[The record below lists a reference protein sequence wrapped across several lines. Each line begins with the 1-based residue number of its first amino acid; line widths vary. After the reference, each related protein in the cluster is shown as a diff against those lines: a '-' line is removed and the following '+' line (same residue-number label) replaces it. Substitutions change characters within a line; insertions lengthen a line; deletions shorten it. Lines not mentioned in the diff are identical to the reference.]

1 MTTRRDLRA
10 RLTCEL
16 ALVTLSARS
25 VRSRPARSV
34 LTALS
39 VGVATTGLTVFLS
52 LGAGVRQAVREQ
64 VDSIRP
70 QLQVS
75 AGGVLQSLAPAPTLP
90 EEIVAQAERQRAA
103 LGLRFVTPVILSRQT
118 LGGLD
123 ATLYGIP
130 AAAGLG
136 RVYPYA
142 RVARG
147 RALRA
152 DDEGEAVAVL
162 GAQVARNLA
171 VDVGADVT
179 LGGGT
184 RVRVIGV
191 LAGTRSLTD
200 AFVVLPLRTAQRA
213 LRVPGLVSLAA
224 VEVPEDADVPRVAA
238 ALARRVDAEVHTQ
251 LTARQVA
258 RRLLGVMDVAQWA
271 LSGVALVV
279 AYLSVLTTMTMAGHE
294 RRAELGTLR
303 ALGARPGQVARLLAL
318 DAVLLSA
325 LGGTLGVLGGVGLAA
340 AVSAVTQTRLGVR
353 ALIVTPEVG
362 LTALGVGVLVGVL
375 AALPVAWRVRRESV
389 SDALRSV

>member
-1 MTTRRDLRA
+1 
-10 RLTCEL
+10 
-16 ALVTLSARS
+16 
-25 VRSRPARSV
+25 
-34 LTALS
+34 
-39 VGVATTGLTVFLS
+39 
-52 LGAGVRQAVREQ
+52 
-64 VDSIRP
+64 
-70 QLQVS
+70 
-75 AGGVLQSLAPAPTLP
+75 
-90 EEIVAQAERQRAA
+90 
-103 LGLRFVTPVILSRQT
+103 
-118 LGGLD
+118 
-123 ATLYGIP
+123 
-130 AAAGLG
+130 
-136 RVYPYA
+136 
-142 RVARG
+142 
-147 RALRA
+147 
-152 DDEGEAVAVL
+152 
-162 GAQVARNLA
+162 
-171 VDVGADVT
+171 
-179 LGGGT
+179 
-184 RVRVIGV
+184 
-191 LAGTRSLTD
+191 
-200 AFVVLPLRTAQRA
+200 
-213 LRVPGLVSLAA
+213 VPGLVSLAA

-303 ALGARPGQVARLLAL
+303 ALGARPGQVARLLAF

-375 AALPVAWRVRRESV
+375 AALPVAWRVGRESV